1 MKTDFSGRNMESYAV
16 AFQQG
21 DLDGIKFLF
30 TAWYAPLCAYIDSLI
45 QDKAASEEIASE
57 AFVKIWHYR
66 RRLNSIDAIRAYL
79 FTVAKRDAFRWQ
91 QQQQKNRP
99 VPFLPHQLPA
109 IQEPD
114 HYSRMVNTETLRLL
128 HKAITELPP
137 RCRQIFQLLYVQG
150 KKTAEVAEELAI
162 SPYTVRVQK
171 ARGLNLLRPKLLSF
185 FTD

>member
-1 MKTDFSGRNMESYAV
+1 MKTDLSGRSLENHAM

-21 DLDGIKFLF
+21 DIDGIKFLF
-30 TAWYAPLCAYIDSLI
+30 TSLYTPLCSYINSLI

-57 AFVKIWHYR
+57 AFVKTWHYR
-66 RRLNSIDAIRAYL
+66 RQLDSLNAFRAYL

-91 QQQQKNRP
+91 QQQKNRP
-99 VPFLPHQLPA
+99 ASLPYQLPA

-114 HYSRMVNTETLRLL
+114 HYSCMVYTETLHLL
-128 HKAITELPP
+128 HKAILELPP

-150 KKTAEVAEELAI
+150 KKTAEVAKELAI
-162 SPYTVRVQK
+162 SPDTVRAQK
-171 ARGLNLLRPKLLSF
+171 ARGLSLLRPKLLSF